1 MRLSVLLFVLLCPA
15 ILTYGQKSISG
26 RITHEGSALKN
37 VSIQNLASRVST
49 ASDQKGMYQI
59 SARPKEELQF
69 TYMGMDTVSIIV
81 EDVTNILNIN
91 MQMQVEALDEV
102 EVVSEVGK
110 NKQRIMEQQYP
121 TNENLIRTAFGII
134 DKETFAGRLPILTSK
149 DMISNH
155 YHFGMF
161 LMGKFAG
168 LNVVINPDYT
178 FDVYSR
184 SMGSIMA
191 KKPAIYDIDGQ
202 IFTEGPS
209 WLDPSTVERV
219 ALMPGIM
226 ATSRYGSIGAGGVVV
241 VNTKNG
247 TYKPKE
253 KENYDQALLRN
264 NYVKGSV
271 VSIDGKEAPTST
283 YGEKLWNSGSLQEA
297 KLTYEQHSNA
307 FKSHPYFLLEAYRYF
322 YEERNAKDY
331 ADGILN
337 DFMNMSQDNPVYLKA
352 MAYVLD
358 AQGRAETAHDL
369 YKRIYT
375 LRPDYAQSFIDMANS
390 YRDLNRPE
398 SAVSLY
404 ARHSYLLDEGMLPK
418 DSLDLADIMKRE
430 MNNLFTLES
439 SSLKIKQR
447 KSNPDEAYAT
457 RLVFEWNDSEA
468 EFDLQF
474 VNPNNQFFN
483 WRHTMEEMPERIR
496 SEKEQGYSMADFIL
510 DDELPG
516 IWKVNA
522 TYHGNKQVTPT
533 FVKAIIYRNYG
544 SKLQSKET
552 KVFQLGT
559 RDVNQQLFTL
569 NISTRVVHN

>member
-1 MRLSVLLFVLLCPA
+1 
-15 ILTYGQKSISG
+15 
-26 RITHEGSALKN
+26 
-37 VSIQNLASRVST
+37 
-49 ASDQKGMYQI
+49 
-59 SARPKEELQF
+59 
-69 TYMGMDTVSIIV
+69 
-81 EDVTNILNIN
+81 
-91 MQMQVEALDEV
+91 EALDEV

-110 NKQRIMEQQYP
+110 NKQRIMEQEYP

-134 DKETFAGRLPILTSK
+134 NKETFAGRLPILTSR

-202 IFTEGPS
+202 IFTTGPS

-264 NYVKGSV
+264 NYVKRNV

-283 YGEKLWNSGSLQEA
+283 YGEKLWSSGSLQEA
-297 KLTYEQHSNA
+297 KRTYEENRTA
-307 FKSHPYFLLEAYRYF
+307 FNSHPYFLMEAYRYF
-322 YEERNAKDY
+322 YEEQNAEEY

-337 DFMNMSQDNPVYLKA
+337 DFTKISNDNPVHLKA

-358 AQGRAETAHDL
+358 AEGRAEKAHEL
-369 YKRIYT
+369 YKRVYT

-404 ARHSYLLDEGMLPK
+404 ARHSYLLDEGLLPK
-418 DSLDLADIMKRE
+418 DSLDLAEIMKRE

-439 SSLKIKQR
+439 STLKIKQR
-447 KSNPDEAYAT
+447 KNNPDEAYAT

-483 WRHTMEEMPERIR
+483 WKHTMEEMPERIR
-496 SEKEQGYSMADFIL
+496 SEKEQGYSMADFLL

-544 SKLQSKET
+544 SKLQSKEV

-559 RDVNQQLFTL
+559 RDINQQLFTMS
-569 NISTRVVHN
+569 IPATVVHN

>member
-1 MRLSVLLFVLLCPA
+1 MRLSVLFFVLLCPA
-15 ILTYGQKSISG
+15 IFTYGQKSISG
-26 RITHEGSALKN
+26 RITQEGSALKN
-37 VSIQNLASRVST
+37 VSIQNLASGVST
-49 ASDQKGMYQI
+49 VSDQEGMYSI
-59 SARPKEELQF
+59 LANPKEELQF
-69 TYMGMDTVSIIV
+69 THMGMDTVSIIV
-81 EDVTNILNIN
+81 EDVTKILNVS
-91 MQMQVEALDEV
+91 MQMQIEALDEV
-102 EVVSEVGK
+102 EVVSEVGR
-110 NKQRIMEQQYP
+110 NKQRIMEQQYA

-161 LMGKFAG
+161 LRGKFAG
-168 LNVVINPDYT
+168 LNVVINPDYS

-202 IFTEGPS
+202 IFTQGPS
-209 WLDPSTVERV
+209 WLDPSNVERV

-247 TYKPKE
+247 TYRLKE
-253 KENYDQALLRN
+253 EGNYDQALLRN
-264 NYVKGSV
+264 NYVKGNV

-297 KLTYEQHSNA
+297 KRTYEENRNA
-307 FKSHPYFLLEAYRYF
+307 FNSHPYFLMEAYRYF

-331 ADGILN
+331 ANGILN
-337 DFMNMSQDNPVYLKA
+337 DFMTMSQDNPVYLKA

-358 AQGRAETAHDL
+358 AEGRVETAHDL

-404 ARHSYLLDEGMLPK
+404 ARHSYLLDEGLLPK

-439 SSLKIKQR
+439 STLKIKQR

-483 WRHTMEEMPERIR
+483 WKHTMEEMPGRIR
-496 SEKEQGYSMADFIL
+496 SEKEQGYSMADFLL

-544 SKLQSKET
+544 SKLQSKEV

-559 RDVNQQLFTL
+559 KDINQQLFTL
-569 NISTRVVHN
+569 SIPTRVVHN